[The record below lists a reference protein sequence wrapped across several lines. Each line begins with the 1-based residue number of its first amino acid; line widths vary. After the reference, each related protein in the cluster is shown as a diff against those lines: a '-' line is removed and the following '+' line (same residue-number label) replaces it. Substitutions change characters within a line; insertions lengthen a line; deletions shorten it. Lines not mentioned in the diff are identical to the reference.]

1 MRSRTPLKPLL
12 EFVRL
17 LYAIAKTEFIS
28 SRIITSLD
36 FKSAVQYNYDSFH
49 IYHFAHC
56 FRLLPFQLPAFVDV
70 FVLISSTCSLTRKF
84 RIKRVDENQITK
96 LTFRAFA
103 IPIVTLTKDQCRNL
117 RTVVMWPSSNRFGA
131 SIPRHI
137 LPFVTLSAY

>member
-17 LYAIAKTEFIS
+17 LYAIAKTAFIS
-28 SRIITSLD
+28 SRIIASLD
-36 FKSAVQYNYDSFH
+36 FISAVRYNYDSFH

-56 FRLLPFQLPAFVDV
+56 FRSLPFQLPAFVDV
-70 FVLISSTCSLTRKF
+70 FVRITELNMLSHKKISYRHS
-84 RIKRVDENQITK
+84 DEGSVSQSSNGGN
-96 LTFRAFA
+96 
-103 IPIVTLTKDQCRNL
+103 VTLVKSLWC
-117 RTVVMWPSSNRFGA
+117 FGA